1 MNKQDCVGI
10 NNWQEVE
17 RRLQAQN
24 QIIGVGNN
32 TIVKVNNTLNSFLNA
47 LVLNL
52 KDIIEDQSE
61 ISLWFY
67 SIDEP
72 TTSTEPYIS
81 WTNPNDHI
89 GDFMYSRTKGIVYQY
104 TSSGWIKNTDATLLK
119 AMALTDSELASTVHE
134 RKVFTTQPTPPYNS
148 GDWWIKSDGSLFICQ
163 IGKTDKY
170 NENDFISSVNYAG
183 AIAEKTGNVLEV
195 LKGTVITTTDSAVI
209 YLDKATGTTSQIS
222 GDSIRTGIIQSNN
235 YVSNQVGM
243 AINLNRGLI
252 NTKNFKL
259 DEQGNVNLYNG
270 ATVITEKGLLTN
282 LEFKSAMDYE
292 YLGFKANDVD
302 RENERA
308 QIKIESAI
316 PDNFTIVS
324 AKIILFHKSVDYI
337 DSSNNSRWGYSRNIR
352 LYKNIN
358 VEQSYRTA
366 YFASEYYDNLNA
378 NYQEIS
384 NAFGSNG
391 FTAQT
396 PTYSSHNI
404 EKATSIDISNQIS
417 RGLNQ
422 FVLQTADSIPSFII
436 NEPLHEQNWIQI
448 TQKTG
453 LAYAILNVIGYMNFN

>member
-24 QIIGVGNN
+24 QIIGAGNN

-67 SIDEP
+67 NIDEP

-104 TSSGWIKNTDATLLK
+104 TSTGWIKNTDATLLK
-119 AMALTDSELASTVHE
+119 AMALTDSELASNVHE
-134 RKVFTTQPTPPYNS
+134 RKVFTTQPTPPYHS

-183 AIAEKTGNVLEV
+183 TIAEKTGNVLEV

-235 YVSNQVGM
+235 YVSNQAGM
-243 AINLNRGLI
+243 ALNLNQGTI
-252 NTKNFKL
+252 DTKNFKV
-259 DEQGNVNLYNG
+259 DSSGNVNLYNG
-270 ATVITEKGLLTN
+270 ATVITDKGLMTN
-282 LEFKSAMDYE
+282 LQFVGVNLNYNLNGLFGNYWDGNNSLSSYWIIINANIPANFIIQKAYIRIVEHPVYWNNLSSYGYVKQLAIYRMKSTDKLISNYQTEDDILDSMSTQVSNVFSGNNSTWTPNTPSNSNY
-292 YLGFKANDVD
+292 G
-302 RENERA
+302 A
-308 QIKIESAI
+308 QIK
-316 PDNFTIVS
+316 DTVD
-324 AKIILFHKSVDYI
+324 LKSHI
-337 DSSNNSRWGYSRNIR
+337 SNNNCIFLLKSKYS
-352 LYKNIN
+352 
-358 VEQSYRTA
+358 TA
-366 YFASEYYDNLNA
+366 VTSSTAAQIEAQNSCYVNA
-378 NYQEIS
+378 
-384 NAFGSNG
+384 
-391 FTAQT
+391 T
-396 PTYSSHNI
+396 
-404 EKATSIDISNQIS
+404 
-417 RGLNQ
+417 
-422 FVLQTADSIPSFII
+422 
-436 NEPLHEQNWIQI
+436 
-448 TQKTG
+448 
-453 LAYAILNVIGYMNFN
+453 LNVLGYMNFN

>member
-24 QIIGVGNN
+24 QIIGAGNN

-81 WTNPNDHI
+81 WTNPSEHI

-119 AMALTDSELASTVHE
+119 AMALTDSELASIVHE

-183 AIAEKTGNVLEV
+183 AIAEKSGNVLEV

-235 YVSNQVGM
+235 YVSNQAGM
-243 AINLNRGLI
+243 ALNLNQGTI
-252 NTKNFKL
+252 DTKNFKV
-259 DEQGNVNLYNG
+259 DSSGNVNLYNG
-270 ATVITEKGLLTN
+270 ATVITDKGLMTN
-282 LEFKSAMDYE
+282 LQFVGVNLNYNLNGLFGNYWDGNNSLSSYWIIINANIPANFIIQKAYIRIVEHPVYWNNLSSYGYVKQLAIYRMKSTDKLISNYQTEDDILDSMSTQVSNVFSGNNSTWTPNTPSNSNY
-292 YLGFKANDVD
+292 G
-302 RENERA
+302 A
-308 QIKIESAI
+308 QIK
-316 PDNFTIVS
+316 DTVD
-324 AKIILFHKSVDYI
+324 LKSHI
-337 DSSNNSRWGYSRNIR
+337 SNNNCIFLLKSKYS
-352 LYKNIN
+352 
-358 VEQSYRTA
+358 TA
-366 YFASEYYDNLNA
+366 VTSSTAAQIEAQNSCYVNA
-378 NYQEIS
+378 
-384 NAFGSNG
+384 
-391 FTAQT
+391 T
-396 PTYSSHNI
+396 
-404 EKATSIDISNQIS
+404 
-417 RGLNQ
+417 
-422 FVLQTADSIPSFII
+422 
-436 NEPLHEQNWIQI
+436 
-448 TQKTG
+448 
-453 LAYAILNVIGYMNFN
+453 LNVLGYMNFN

>member
-24 QIIGVGNN
+24 QIIGAGNN
-32 TIVKVNNTLNSFLNA
+32 TIVRVNNTLNSFLNA

-104 TSSGWIKNTDATLLK
+104 TSTGWIKNTDATLLK
-119 AMALTDSELASTVHE
+119 AMALTDSELASNVHE

-183 AIAEKTGNVLEV
+183 AIAEKSGNILEV

-235 YVSNQVGM
+235 YRSNQVGM
-243 AINLNRGLI
+243 ALNLNQGTI
-252 NTKNFKL
+252 DTKNFKV
-259 DEQGNVNLYNG
+259 DSSGNVNLYNG
-270 ATVITEKGLLTN
+270 ATVITDKGLMTN
-282 LEFKSAMDYE
+282 LQFVGVNLNYNLNGLFGNYWDGNNSLSSYWIIINANIPANFIIQKAYIRIVEHPVYWNNLSSYGYVKQLAIYRMKSTDKLISNYQTEDNILDSMSTQISNVFSGNNSTWTPTTPSNSNY
-292 YLGFKANDVD
+292 G
-302 RENERA
+302 A
-308 QIKIESAI
+308 QIKDTVDLKSHINNNNCIFLLKSKYS
-316 PDNFTIVS
+316 TSVS
-324 AKIILFHKSVDYI
+324 A
-337 DSSNNSRWGYSRNIR
+337 SNYAQIEAQNSCY
-352 LYKNIN
+352 
-358 VEQSYRTA
+358 V
-366 YFASEYYDNLNA
+366 NA
-378 NYQEIS
+378 
-384 NAFGSNG
+384 
-391 FTAQT
+391 T
-396 PTYSSHNI
+396 
-404 EKATSIDISNQIS
+404 
-417 RGLNQ
+417 
-422 FVLQTADSIPSFII
+422 
-436 NEPLHEQNWIQI
+436 
-448 TQKTG
+448 
-453 LAYAILNVIGYMNFN
+453 LNVLGYMNFN